1 MDEKNGLSVVTS
13 IFIFATLLTLFLG
26 DRLIDRVIDGDEVT
40 RTKVLIGVACALA
53 AVAVLVG
60 FPYLYS
66 VGPVGVVRIFLTLL
80 VLVLVSAFFWDV
92 ATTFIGV
99 HSIIL
104 PNATQI
110 KAVAGAA
117 LVAAVMFTV
126 LLGAGFMFDGKQPV
140 VWVRLYVPIFL
151 CVLVFDFWTTYRGT
165 AYFLWNATEPTALP
179 HDQFV
184 ILVAIAVS
192 VCLSS
197 IILGILMPRLLG
209 TAPRPR
215 SRRRA

>member
-1 MDEKNGLSVVTS
+1 MDEKNGLSVITA

-26 DRLIDRVIDGDEVT
+26 DRLIDRVMDGDEVSH
-40 RTKVLIGVACALA
+40 TKVLIGVAFSFAV
-53 AVAVLVG
+53 VAVLVG
-60 FPYLYS
+60 RSYLYS
-66 VGPVGVVRIFLTLL
+66 VGPVGVVRIFVALL

-104 PNATQI
+104 PNSTQV

-117 LVAAVMFTV
+117 LISATMFTV
-126 LLGAGFMFDGKQPV
+126 LLGVGEMFDGNKPV

-165 AYFLWNATEPTALP
+165 AYFLWNVTDPTTLP

-184 ILVAIAVS
+184 ILMAIAVS
-192 VCLSS
+192 VCLCS
-197 IILGILMPRLLG
+197 IILGTLLPRLL
-209 TAPRPR
+209 R
-215 SRRRA
+215 SKA